1 MPTELS
7 TNMIW
12 FYLILGVGTGIFSS
26 VLGVGGGIIMVPV
39 LTLVALFPQKEAQG
53 ISLAVMIPMAIMSTL
68 RYHWNPD
75 ITLDWKVIAI
85 VGVAMIIG
93 ANIGSSLVSV
103 LSNKTLKIIFA
114 ILLFLTGVRMIIVS
128 LSNTSGT

>member
-1 MPTELS
+1 MPAELS
-7 TNMIW
+7 SNMIW

-26 VLGVGGGIIMVPV
+26 VLGVGGGIIMVPA

-53 ISLAVMIPMAIMSTL
+53 ISLAVMIPMAIMSTI

-75 ITLDWKVIAI
+75 ITMDWRVIVI
-85 VGVAMIIG
+85 IGLAMIIG

-114 ILLFLTGVRMIIVS
+114 LLLFITGARMIIVS
-128 LSNTSGT
+128 LSNANGS